1 MFPDAILVTLSD
13 DLYYMEG
20 KSVEDAVDVKM
31 TEEDLQFI
39 LNEAY
44 KNGSLLWDS
53 ICDRHRELRDERRT
67 EVAA

>member
-20 KSVEDAVDVKM
+20 NSVEDSVDVKM
-31 TEEDLQFI
+31 SEEDLQFI
-39 LNEAY
+39 INEARR
-44 KNGSLLWDS
+44 KGSRLWDEV
-53 ICDRHRELRDERRT
+53 IDRHRELRDERRT

>member
-31 TEEDLQFI
+31 TEDDLQFI

-44 KNGSLLWDS
+44 KSGSLLWDS

>member
-1 MFPDAILVTLSD
+1 MYPDAILVTCD
-13 DLYYMEG
+13 DLFYMDG
-20 KSVEDAVDVKM
+20 KNQEDAVDVKM

-39 LNEAY
+39 INEAY